1 VSCLPTIVDRFD
13 QTSAAAFRLLSDF
26 GKLPMQIELAHQRH
40 LDLCALLTYISCIKE
55 NAMTSKT
62 TSRKERVTRD
72 DRLGFRLDEQTK
84 GLIERAAQLER
95 RKVSD
100 YCLTAIAD
108 AARRTIAEH
117 ETLNLSERDRA
128 AFFEAM
134 IHPPEPN
141 ERLARALAEH
151 SRRVGA

>member
-1 VSCLPTIVDRFD
+1 MT
-13 QTSAAAFRLLSDF
+13 T
-26 GKLPMQIELAHQRH
+26 
-40 LDLCALLTYISCIKE
+40 
-55 NAMTSKT
+55 NAGA
-62 TSRKERVTRD
+62 RKERITRG

-108 AARRTIAEH
+108 AARRTIAAH
-117 ETLNLSERDRA
+117 ETIGLSERDRA
-128 AFFEAM
+128 AFFDAL
-134 IHPPEPN
+134 INPPEPS

>member
-1 VSCLPTIVDRFD
+1 MLIGAFD
-13 QTSAAAFRLLSDF
+13 QASAAALVLSSNF
-26 GKLPMQIELAHQRH
+26 GKLVRQIELARQGC
-40 LDLCALLTYISCIKE
+40 LDLCTLLTYISCIKE
-55 NAMTSKT
+55 NTMTSKT
-62 TSRKERVTRD
+62 TARKERVTRD

-141 ERLARALAEH
+141 ERLARAFAEH
-151 SRRVGA
+151 SRRVGT